1 MRCKCRNLSK
11 KEVIMYPRA
20 DFRVVFPG
28 SFIPR
33 VDIGGIY
40 ELRTNAVQITDASVD
55 YGISPICYNALPC
68 KSVVLL
74 SVHADAPAGG
84 ESLPVTI
91 AVPNNGQSTVSSA
104 STTTGTTKIPVVDS
118 KNSNVTGADVTGST
132 ERLAYIDKRNG
143 IIRFLEFTASAA
155 PAPTASAEP
164 AASKNSK

>member
-1 MRCKCRNLSK
+1 MQKRGLAQCTC
-11 KEVIMYPRA
+11 
-20 DFRVVFPG
+20 
-28 SFIPR
+28 
-33 VDIGGIY
+33 
-40 ELRTNAVQITDASVD
+40 
-55 YGISPICYNALPC
+55 
-68 KSVVLL
+68 
-74 SVHADAPAGG
+74 DAPAGS

>member
-1 MRCKCRNLSK
+1 
-11 KEVIMYPRA
+11 MYPRA

-33 VDIGGIY
+33 VDVGGIY

-104 STTTGTTKIPVVDS
+104 DTTTGTTKIPVVDS

-143 IIRFLEFTASAA
+143 IIRFLEFTARAA

-164 AASKNSK
+164 AASQNSK